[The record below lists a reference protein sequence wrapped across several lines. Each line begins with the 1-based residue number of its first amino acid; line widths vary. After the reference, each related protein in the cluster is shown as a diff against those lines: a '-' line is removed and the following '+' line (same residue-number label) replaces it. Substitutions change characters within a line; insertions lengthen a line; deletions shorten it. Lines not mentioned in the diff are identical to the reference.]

1 MNAILSSLTCD
12 KNSLDI
18 DATGVAGLSFS
29 GYQIQSATVLLR
41 EGVNNAKTSE
51 AAAQHLKAA
60 NVLEQNTTGFMSA
73 CVGQGFQYYRAKGNV
88 EADALER
95 FFPVSLSYFL
105 SSYNDA
111 AWGDSL
117 LGMSI
122 FRL

>member
-95 FFPVSLSYFL
+95 FFPVSPYLASL
-105 SSYNDA
+105 EMGVLA
-111 AWGDSL
+111 ATNSPWEL
-117 LGMSI
+117 YTEEV
-122 FRL
+122 